1 MSANCTTCGHA
12 IPSGQFRC
20 GKCGAAQARDSSED
34 FAALSELA
42 EDQSPDPRLRSQ
54 PPRAREAASRAWEA
68 VSGLHL
74 GIGPEIKARAPSTAA
89 ASAQRA
95 KPVTEE
101 AAAPAPAAAP
111 PREEEKRESSVPKG
125 TFASSS
131 EVELEPEAKPEPV
144 AEPPKKERNGKK
156 PRVDA
161 TTQRVVTSAGSSQPR
176 RARHAP
182 PPFLASAILREDL
195 APSEPGKDTSARVLL
210 LSGLLGVCA
219 ALFGGGGTPT
229 LVFVPVFLLVIVMSR
244 LNLSYVTRAIVTG
257 SVSGAAL
264 FIASFWRVAL
274 GGRLEGPFLSA
285 AVTLLSAALFFRAW
299 YRGSTLARVLV
310 AGSLVLALSWAGITS
325 HRGLLELGFDWASW
339 LPALTWYLFVIL
351 CLLSLLA
358 FMGNETT
365 GGCDTWALGL
375 FAWFG
380 LYALVRHALDAY
392 VPGSVSLLGLL
403 EPALAAPAA
412 VSLAQLLA
420 RAFGPRD
427 RRVEQ
432 ALTS

>member
-1 MSANCTTCGHA
+1 MSANCTSCGHA

-42 EDQSPDPRLRSQ
+42 EDAA
-54 PPRAREAASRAWEA
+54 PRAFEA

-74 GIGPEIKARAPSTAA
+74 GIGPEIKARPQPVQPARPRPVAVEAAPNA
-89 ASAQRA
+89 ASA
-95 KPVTEE
+95 P
-101 AAAPAPAAAP
+101 PPPAAA
-111 PREEEKRESSVPKG
+111 REDDRRESSVPKG
-125 TFASSS
+125 TFASTN
-131 EVELEPEAKPEPV
+131 EPQPEPEAAPEP
-144 AEPPKKERNGKK
+144 PPPKERNGTGRV
-156 PRVDA
+156 RVDV
-161 TTQRVVTSAGSSQPR
+161 TTQRVVTSASSSQPKR
-176 RARHAP
+176 VRHAP

-195 APSEPGKDTSARVLL
+195 VPSEPGKQVSARLL
-210 LSGLLGVCA
+210 LGAGLFGMCA
-219 ALFGGGGTPT
+219 AVFGGGGKPT
-229 LVFVPVFLLVIVMSR
+229 LAFTPVFLLVIVLSR
-244 LNLSYVTRAIVTG
+244 INVSYLTRAIVAG
-257 SVSGAAL
+257 SFSGAAL
-264 FIASFWRVAL
+264 LVCSFWRVAL

-299 YRGSTLARVLV
+299 YRNSTLARMLV
-310 AGSLVLALSWAGITS
+310 ASALVLALSWAAMTS
-325 HRGLLELGFDWASW
+325 HRGLLALGFDWESW

-351 CLLSLLA
+351 SLLSLLA

-365 GGCDTWALGL
+365 GGCDSWAVGL
-375 FAWFG
+375 LLWFG

-392 VPGSVSLLGLL
+392 GPGSVSLLGLL

-412 VSLAQLLA
+412 ISLAQLLA
-420 RAFGPRD
+420 RALGPRD

>member
-1 MSANCTTCGHA
+1 MSANCTSCGHA

-42 EDQSPDPRLRSQ
+42 ED
-54 PPRAREAASRAWEA
+54 AAPRAWEA

-74 GIGPEIKARAPSTAA
+74 GIGPEIKARAPAA
-89 ASAQRA
+89 AAQSAPRP
-95 KPVTEE
+95 KPVVVE
-101 AAAPAPAAAP
+101 APSAPPP
-111 PREEEKRESSVPKG
+111 PREDDKRESTVPKG

-131 EVELEPEAKPEPV
+131 EVEVPVPEPEAKPEPAV
-144 AEPPKKERNGKK
+144 EPPKAR

-161 TTQRVVTSAGSSQPR
+161 TTQRVVTSATSSQAR
-176 RARHAP
+176 RVRHAP

-195 APSEPGKDTSARVLL
+195 APSEPGKDAASRVLL
-210 LSGLLGVCA
+210 FSGLLGVCA

-229 LVFVPVFLLVIVMSR
+229 LVFVPVFLLVMVMSR
-244 LNLSYVTRAIVTG
+244 LNVSYVTRAIVAG
-257 SVSGAAL
+257 SFSGAAL
-264 FIASFWRVAL
+264 FVASFWRVAL

-310 AGSLVLALSWAGITS
+310 GGSLVLALSWAGMTT

-358 FMGNETT
+358 FMGDETT

-392 VPGSVSLLGLL
+392 GPGSVSLLGLL

>member
-1 MSANCTTCGHA
+1 MSANCTSCGHA

-20 GKCGAAQARDSSED
+20 GKCGDAQARDSNED

-42 EDQSPDPRLRSQ
+42 EDSA
-54 PPRAREAASRAWEA
+54 PRAFEA

-74 GIGPEIKARAPSTAA
+74 GIGPEIKARPQLAVAP
-89 ASAQRA
+89 RP
-95 KPVTEE
+95 KPVAVE
-101 AAAPAPAAAP
+101 PAPAT
-111 PREEEKRESSVPKG
+111 REDERRESCVPKG
-125 TFASSS
+125 TFASTG
-131 EVELEPEAKPEPV
+131 ELEAKTGGEIEAKPSAPP
-144 AEPPKKERNGKK
+144 AEPPAKERNGTK
-156 PRVDA
+156 PRVDV
-161 TTQRVVTSAGSSQPR
+161 TTQRVLTSAGSSQPR
-176 RARHAP
+176 RVKNAP

-195 APSEPGKDTSARVLL
+195 APSEPGNQVGERVLVIAGAF
-210 LSGLLGVCA
+210 GLGA
-219 ALFGGGGTPT
+219 ALFGGGGTPA
-229 LVFVPVFLLVIVMSR
+229 LVFAPVFLLLIVLSR
-244 LNLSYVTRAIVTG
+244 VKVSYLTRAITAG

-264 FIASFWRVAL
+264 LVASFWRVAL

-285 AVTLLSAALFFRAW
+285 SVTLLSAALFFRAW
-299 YRGSTLARVLV
+299 YRTSTLARVLV
-310 AGSLVLALSWAGITS
+310 AAAFALALSWAAMTS

-358 FMGNETT
+358 FMGDETT
-365 GGCDTWALGL
+365 GGCDSWALGL

-392 VPGSVSLLGLL
+392 GPGSVSLLGLL

-420 RAFGPRD
+420 RALGPRD